1 MVRNRVLSFMSQFS
15 GNQRDSFTASPTS
28 TSPTN
33 DAAAVSK
40 PDFGFNRNGERKS
53 LPAFGRF
60 RSNSAR
66 LPSTPVPSSPTRD
79 KHDSSP
85 LAAPVSDTPIQ
96 PPKRASTALQQRQR
110 SSSRPLSMVQTYTP
124 HLMDVTED
132 TIPELLPIFTFLN
145 SHANKLYQEGYFLKL
160 DDQNI
165 QGRPNPDRTWTECF
179 AQLVGTVL
187 SLWDASELDTA
198 GEEGEVLPKFINLTD
213 ATIKMID
220 SLPTRSPD
228 EKPLQNILSINTA
241 GRNRYLM
248 HFNSRHSL
256 VQWTASIRLAIYE
269 HSTLQEA
276 YTGAL
281 IAGKG
286 KTLNNIAVIMERSR
300 VPTQEWVRV
309 RFGAGVPWKRCWC
322 VIAPPDEKEYIKLQK
337 EMKKRSPYDRS
348 HAPIL
353 KGDIRF
359 YENKVEGKKLKR
371 AKPVA
376 TITDAYSA
384 YAIYPQAK
392 SLIDASTLIKIEG
405 DITIHS
411 DPPSCTE
418 GFVFIMPEVHP
429 AVSGFEMML
438 RSLFPTWDTFG
449 LYGRPGRLVASTIDP
464 RSLMF
469 AMPKHRRYGYLE
481 VLDVNALILTDGSQG
496 WSEKEWRKRLK
507 DLTGQR
513 MTSIADEPGSANHS
527 RSNSKRL
534 SFGQGADGPGKPR
547 VGFAE
552 GAPPSARSSRSMSL
566 SFRPPPRTDSAPPD
580 SNRERAPSAMANAS
594 KSGHTR
600 NASDSN
606 LASGGAPLPPPHGDS
621 PAGNSPLGR
630 APLRQFQNDLAATP
644 ERMSSDEDREPPNL
658 EAMRTLQ
665 TPEPVSRPPAFAHA
679 PGARPNQRPYHSPE
693 MRRANSRM
701 SVNTLQQLAQAG
713 GIGGVG
719 QQNGW
724 DAEKKQNN
732 ANDSPAPS
740 PGDQRGPPVPVHAPS
755 PGMAINGGDPP
766 RSPARLPPPGLRLNT
781 KPSQSSMN
789 QEMVPPSPGSFRRP
803 SPGSRPQTPDM
814 RSPAYGPGAGPGFPP
829 GRGQPPPHMMNGRG
843 PPPGNMGPPPNRGPP
858 GPGGPPPGMGRGGYR
873 GPPPPGGPG
882 SRPTTPGG
890 TRRAPPTPVNTS
902 PPIHRKPLPTRSDSL
917 QQRQHLEEDSIP
929 GSSAASS
936 NGSFTRGLD
945 PNVLAQI
952 HASNSSSRSTPP
964 PQPAPVVHQGI
975 VPQQGVIRRTNTNQ
989 SYASSYDSTESPD
1002 YASTRPSTDTAASV
1016 ERPRAGVLRTVGDE
1030 SHNENRTDIPNVDF
1044 GPTFNFAN
1052 PARNKTPTP
1061 GFASPPRAFSPG
1073 PRAFSPGPRS
1083 FSPAPLQP
1091 RKSPAP
1097 DAAHNRQQSDENNAR
1112 RRSVVWQPAGV
1123 QANSDSSG
1131 SHGISAEQF
1140 VQQRAAV
1147 AQTPTYVH
1155 QRQPSG
1161 FSLAAYRAGTPTPP
1175 LERSPGRDY
1184 MGSHSRSNSQDLLQR
1199 PSSRGAGAVLGGQ
1212 SGHGDSHLSAREQEQ
1227 VARMTGT
1234 PLVNM
1239 AGNKSPPQQQQGPGL
1254 VGAIEARERE
1264 KQQAKQGYSG
1274 QAIQQAIDQR
1284 RMQQQQQNY
1293 FGGAQPMAS
1302 PGMSSPPPAGMYSNM
1317 NHSRGMLV
1325 SPQSPGPQM
1334 GFPQSSSPQTMG
1346 YPQSPGPQAMGY
1358 PQSPGP
1364 QAMGYPQSPG
1374 PQVMGYPQNFVGGG
1388 AQVYAQGGGWQ
1399 SPGPNSPRQGAGG
1412 YVPPQ
1417 GQFSPP
1423 FSPGPGQSP
1432 RGMNPQQ
1439 GRGQQG
1445 YGGYHGQA
1453 F

>member
-1 MVRNRVLSFMSQFS
+1 MSQFS
-15 GNQRDSFTASPTS
+15 GNQQDSFTASPTS
-28 TSPTN
+28 TSPAN
-33 DAAAVSK
+33 DAPSK
-40 PDFGFNRNGERKS
+40 PDFGFNRNGNRNSNRTS

-66 LPSTPVPSSPTRD
+66 LPSTPVPSSPSRD
-79 KHDSSP
+79 KHDISP
-85 LAAPVSDTPIQ
+85 LAAPVSDPPIQ
-96 PPKRASTALQQRQR
+96 PPKRASVVVQQRQR
-110 SSSRPLSMVQTYTP
+110 SSSRPLSMVQTYQP

-132 TIPELLPIFTFLN
+132 TIPELSPIFTFLN

-160 DDQNI
+160 DDQNT
-165 QGRPNPDRTWTECF
+165 QGRPNPDRNWTECF

-220 SLPTRSPD
+220 SLPTRSPE

-256 VQWTASIRLAIYE
+256 VQWTASIRLAVYE

-286 KTLNNIAVIMERSR
+286 KSLNNIAVIMERSR
-300 VPTQEWVRV
+300 VTTQEWVRV

-359 YENKVEGKKLKR
+359 YETKVEGKKLKK

-438 RSLFPTWDTFG
+438 RSLFPTWDTYG

-481 VLDVNALILTDGSQG
+481 VLDVNGLILTDGSQE

-527 RSNSKRL
+527 RTNSRSDSRAKRL
-534 SFGQGADGPGKPR
+534 SFGQGADGAGKPR

-566 SFRPPPRTDSAPPD
+566 SIRPPARTDSAPPD
-580 SNRERAPSAMANAS
+580 HNRERAPSAMANAT

-606 LASGGAPLPPPHGDS
+606 LASGGPPPPPHANS
-621 PAGNSPLGR
+621 PAGSSPLGR
-630 APLRQFQNDLAATP
+630 GPLRQFQNDLAATP
-644 ERMSSDEDREPPNL
+644 ERMSSDEDREPPSL
-658 EAMRTLQ
+658 EAMRALQ
-665 TPEPVSRPPAFAHA
+665 TPEPVSRPPAFAHG

-701 SVNTLQQLAQAG
+701 SVNTLTQLAQAG

-724 DAEKKQNN
+724 DAEKKRDET
-732 ANDSPAPS
+732 NDSPAPS
-740 PGDQRGPPVPVHAPS
+740 LGDQRGPPVPVHAPS
-755 PGMAINGGDPP
+755 PGMAMNGGNPP
-766 RSPARLPPPGLRLNT
+766 RSPALPPPGLRLNT

-789 QEMVPPSPGSFRRP
+789 QEMVPPSPGGFRRP

-814 RSPAYGPGAGPGFPP
+814 RSPAYGPGAGLGFDQRPPP
-829 GRGQPPPHMMNGRG
+829 GRGPPPHMMNGRG
-843 PPPGNMGPPPNRGPP
+843 APPGSMGPPPGRGPP
-858 GPGGPPPGMGRGGYR
+858 GPGGPPPGMGRGATAAHPRVLEDQDQGQ
-873 GPPPPGGPG
+873 PPLVEPAEHHLPQ
-882 SRPTTPGG
+882 
-890 TRRAPPTPVNTS
+890 
-902 PPIHRKPLPTRSDSL
+902 KPLPTRSDSL
-917 QQRQHLEEDSIP
+917 RNLEDEAIP

-945 PNVLAQI
+945 PSVLAQI

-975 VPQQGVIRRTNTNQ
+975 IPQTGVIRRNTNQ

-1030 SHNENRTDIPNVDF
+1030 SHNQHRTDIPNVDF

-1061 GFASPPRAFSPG
+1061 GFATPPRAFSPG
-1073 PRAFSPGPRS
+1073 PRSFSPGPRS

-1097 DAAHNRQQSDENNAR
+1097 DAAHNQPQFGENTA

-1140 VQQRAAV
+1140 VQQRAV
-1147 AQTPTYVH
+1147 AASTPMYVH
-1155 QRQPSG
+1155 QRQSSG
-1161 FSLAAYRAGTPTPP
+1161 FSLSGYRTGTPTPP
-1175 LERSPGRDY
+1175 LERSQGRDY
-1184 MGSHSRSNSQDLLQR
+1184 MGSHSRSTSQDLLQR

-1212 SGHGDSHLSAREQEQ
+1212 SGQGDSHLSAREQEQ

-1284 RMQQQQQNY
+1284 RMQQQQQQQQQNY
-1293 FGGAQPMAS
+1293 FSQQSMAS
-1302 PGMSSPPPAGMYSNM
+1302 PGMPSGMASPPPAGMYSNM
-1317 NHSRGMLV
+1317 NHSRGMLA
-1325 SPQSPGPQM
+1325 SPQSPGPQAGM
-1334 GFPQSSSPQTMG
+1334 GF
-1346 YPQSPGPQAMGY
+1346 PQSPGPQAMGY

-1364 QAMGYPQSPG
+1364 QA
-1374 PQVMGYPQNFVGGG
+1374 MGYPQNFVGGG

-1412 YVPPQ
+1412 YVPQQ
-1417 GQFSPP
+1417 GQFSPL
-1423 FSPGPGQSP
+1423 SAPGL
-1432 RGMNPQQ
+1432 R
-1439 GRGQQG
+1439 
-1445 YGGYHGQA
+1445 
-1453 F
+1453 

>member
-1 MVRNRVLSFMSQFS
+1 MSQFS
-15 GNQRDSFTASPTS
+15 GNPRDSFTGSPNS
-28 TSPTN
+28 TSPAN
-33 DAAAVSK
+33 DAAPK
-40 PDFGFNRNGERKS
+40 PDFGLNQRGERTS

-66 LPSTPVPSSPTRD
+66 LPSTPVPSSPIRD
-79 KHDSSP
+79 KHDISP
-85 LAAPVSDTPIQ
+85 LADSPIQ
-96 PPKRASTALQQRQR
+96 PPKRTPGRNR
-110 SSSRPLSMVQTYTP
+110 SSSRPLSMVQTYQP

-132 TIPELLPIFTFLN
+132 TIPELQPIFTFLN

-256 VQWTASIRLAIYE
+256 VQWTASIRLSIYE

-286 KTLNNIAVIMERSR
+286 KTLNNIAIIMERSR
-300 VPTQEWVRV
+300 VVTQEWVRV

-322 VIAPPDEKEYIKLQK
+322 VISPPDEKEYMKLQK

-359 YENKVEGKKLKR
+359 YESKVEGKKQKK

-411 DPPSCTE
+411 DPPSSTE

-429 AVSGFEMML
+429 AVSGFETML
-438 RSLFPTWDTFG
+438 RSLFPCWDTFG

-481 VLDVNALILTDGSQG
+481 VLDVNGLILTDGSQG
-496 WSEKEWRKRLK
+496 WSEKDWRKQLK

-513 MTSIADEPGSANHS
+513 MTSIADEPSSATHS
-527 RSNSKRL
+527 RTNSKRL
-534 SFGQGADGPGKPR
+534 SFGQGADGAGKPR

-552 GAPPSARSSRSMSL
+552 GGPPSARSSRSMSL
-566 SFRPPPRTDSAPPD
+566 SSRPLPRTDSAPPD
-580 SNRERAPSAMANAS
+580 HNRERAPSAMAGAG
-594 KSGHTR
+594 KSGHAR

-606 LASGGAPLPPPHGDS
+606 VASGAPPPPPLHSDS
-621 PAGNSPLGR
+621 PVGTGPFGR
-630 APLRQFQNDLAATP
+630 GPPRQFVNDLAATP
-644 ERMSSDEDREPPNL
+644 ERMSSDEERGPPNL
-658 EAMRTLQ
+658 EAMRSLQ
-665 TPEPVSRPPAFAHA
+665 TPEPVSQPPAFSHA

-701 SVNTLQQLAQAG
+701 SVNTLTQLAQAG

-724 DAEKKQNN
+724 DAEKQRPG
-732 ANDSPAPS
+732 ADGPLAAGPA
-740 PGDQRGPPVPVHAPS
+740 GQRGPPVPAHSSS
-755 PGMAINGGDPP
+755 PGIAPNAGHRDNGSEGR
-766 RSPARLPPPGLRLNT
+766 RSPAMPPGMPPPGLRLNT
-781 KPSQSSMN
+781 KMSKSSLN
-789 QEMVPPSPGSFRRP
+789 HEMAPSPVFRGP

-814 RSPAYGPGAGPGFPP
+814 RSPAYGPGAGPGFDQRPPP
-829 GRGQPPPHMMNGRG
+829 GRGQPPHMMNGRG
-843 PPPGNMGPPPNRGPP
+843 PPPGNMGPPPGRGPP
-858 GPGGPPPGMGRGGYR
+858 GPGGPQPQMGRGGYR
-873 GPPPPGGPG
+873 GPPGTGGPG

-890 TRRAPPTPVNTS
+890 SRRGPP
-902 PPIHRKPLPTRSDSL
+902 PLLQSRLDDSV
-917 QQRQHLEEDSIP
+917 P
-929 GSSAASS
+929 GSAAASS
-936 NGSFTRGLD
+936 NGSFTRALD
-945 PNVLAQI
+945 PSVLAQI
-952 HASNSSSRSTPP
+952 HASNSSSRSTPHP
-964 PQPAPVVHQGI
+964 SSYQNCPKGVI
-975 VPQQGVIRRTNTNQ
+975 GVIRHNTSH
-989 SYASSYDSTESPD
+989 SYASSYDSAESPD

-1030 SHNENRTDIPNVDF
+1030 SQGPSSNIPNVDF

-1061 GFASPPRAFSPG
+1061 GFASPPRS
-1073 PRAFSPGPRS
+1073 FSPGPRS

-1097 DAAHNRQQSDENNAR
+1097 DAAQNQPHINETNA
-1112 RRSVVWQPAGV
+1112 RRSVVWQPAGG
-1123 QANSDSSG
+1123 QGNSDSSG
-1131 SHGISAEQF
+1131 SHGLSAEQF
-1140 VQQRAAV
+1140 VQQRAA
-1147 AQTPTYVH
+1147 AASTPMYAH
-1155 QRQPSG
+1155 QRQSSG
-1161 FSLAAYRAGTPTPP
+1161 FSLGALGGYRTGTPTPP
-1175 LERSPGRDY
+1175 LERNNSPRDY
-1184 MGSHSRSNSQDLLQR
+1184 MGSHSRSTSQDLLQRPFGTHSRSTSQDLLQR

-1212 SGHGDSHLSAREQEQ
+1212 SGQGDSRLSAREQEQ

-1239 AGNKSPPQQQQGPGL
+1239 AANNNKSPPQQQQGPPTLFGT
-1254 VGAIEARERE
+1254 IETRERE
-1264 KQQAKQGYSG
+1264 RQQAKQGYSG
-1274 QAIQQAIDQR
+1274 HAMQQAIDQR
-1284 RMQQQQQNY
+1284 RMQQQQQQQQQQYQQQQSYQN
-1293 FGGAQPMAS
+1293 FGQPMS
-1302 PGMSSPPPAGMYSNM
+1302 PGGMPMSPGGMPMSPGGMPPPSGMYSNL
-1317 NHSRGMLV
+1317 NTSRSMLA
-1325 SPQSPGPQM
+1325 GR
-1334 GFPQSSSPQTMG
+1334 
-1346 YPQSPGPQAMGY
+1346 QSPGPQAMGY
-1358 PQSPGP
+1358 PQ
-1364 QAMGYPQSPG
+1364 
-1374 PQVMGYPQNFVGGG
+1374 NFAGGG
-1388 AQVYAQGGGWQ
+1388 AQGYGQGGGWN
-1399 SPGPNSPRQGAGG
+1399 SPGPNSPRQGG
-1412 YVPPQ
+1412 YAAPQ

-1423 FSPGPGQSP
+1423 FSPPPGQIPRVMSP
-1432 RGMNPQQ
+1432 QQAQQ

-1445 YGGYHGQA
+1445 FQPGYHGQA

>member
-1 MVRNRVLSFMSQFS
+1 LSFMSQFS
-15 GNQRDSFTASPTS
+15 GNPRDSFTESPNS
-28 TSPTN
+28 TSPAN
-33 DAAAVSK
+33 DGAQK
-40 PDFGFNRNGERKS
+40 PNFALNQCGERTS

-66 LPSTPVPSSPTRD
+66 LPSTPVPSSPVRD
-79 KHDSSP
+79 KHDISP
-85 LAAPVSDTPIQ
+85 LAESPIQ
-96 PPKRASTALQQRQR
+96 PPKRTPARNR
-110 SSSRPLSMVQTYTP
+110 NSSRPLSMVQTYQP
-124 HLMDVTED
+124 HLMDVNED
-132 TIPELLPIFTFLN
+132 TIPELQPIFTFLN

-198 GEEGEVLPKFINLTD
+198 GETGE
-213 ATIKMID
+213 ID
-220 SLPTRSPD
+220 SLPTRSPE

-241 GRNRYLM
+241 GRNRYLL

-256 VQWTASIRLAIYE
+256 VQWTASIRLSIYE

-286 KTLNNIAVIMERSR
+286 KTLNNIAIIMERSR
-300 VPTQEWVRV
+300 VTTQEWVRV

-322 VIAPPDEKEYIKLQK
+322 VISPPDEKEYIKLQK

-359 YENKVEGKKLKR
+359 YESKVEGKKQKK

-405 DITIHS
+405 VITIHS
-411 DPPSCTE
+411 DPPSSTE

-429 AVSGFEMML
+429 AVSGFETML

-481 VLDVNALILTDGSQG
+481 VLDVNGLILSDGSQA
-496 WSEKEWRKRLK
+496 WSERDWRKQLK

-513 MTSIADEPGSANHS
+513 MTSISDEPDGDTRS
-527 RSNSKRL
+527 RLCRE
-534 SFGQGADGPGKPR
+534 R
-547 VGFAE
+547 
-552 GAPPSARSSRSMSL
+552 PPSARSSRSMSL
-566 SFRPPPRTDSAPPD
+566 SNRPPPRTDSAPPD
-580 SNRERAPSAMANAS
+580 HNRERAPSAMAGAM
-594 KSGHTR
+594 KSGHAR

-606 LASGGAPLPPPHGDS
+606 LASGAPPPPPFHSDS
-621 PAGNSPLGR
+621 PVSNGPPGR
-630 APLRQFQNDLAATP
+630 GPPRQFVNDLAATP

-658 EAMRTLQ
+658 EAMRALQ
-665 TPEPVSRPPAFAHA
+665 TPEP
-679 PGARPNQRPYHSPE
+679 

-701 SVNTLQQLAQAG
+701 SVNTLTQLAQAG

-724 DAEKKQNN
+724 DAEKKGNN
-732 ANDSPAPS
+732 SLAAPHA
-740 PGDQRGPPVPVHAPS
+740 DQRGPPVPAHTSNPD
-755 PGMAINGGDPP
+755 MAADARYRDNGNQDRPN
-766 RSPARLPPPGLRLNT
+766 SPALPPPGLRLNT
-781 KPSQSSMN
+781 KVSKSSLN
-789 QEMVPPSPGSFRRP
+789 HEMVPPSPGFRGP
-803 SPGSRPQTPDM
+803 SPGSRPQTPDR
-814 RSPAYGPGAGPGFPP
+814 RSPAYGPGAGPGFDQRPPP
-829 GRGQPPPHMMNGRG
+829 GRGQPPHMMNGRG
-843 PPPGNMGPPPNRGPP
+843 PPPGNMGPPPGRGPP
-858 GPGGPPPGMGRGGYR
+858 GPGGTPPHMGRGGYR
-873 GPPPPGGPG
+873 GPPGPGGPG

-890 TRRAPPTPVNTS
+890 SRRPPPAPLNTS

-917 QQRQHLEEDSIP
+917 RSGLGDSIP

-952 HASNSSSRSTPP
+952 HTSNSSSRSTPP
-964 PQPAPVVHQGI
+964 PQQLPDLPQGI
-975 VPQQGVIRRTNTNQ
+975 VPEQGVIGFIPRRTNTNQ
-989 SYASSYDSTESPD
+989 SYASSYDSAESPD

-1030 SHNENRTDIPNVDF
+1030 SHNVPRPDIPNVDF

-1061 GFASPPRAFSPG
+1061 GFASPPRS
-1073 PRAFSPGPRS
+1073 FSPGPRS

-1091 RKSPAP
+1091 SKSPAP
-1097 DAAHNRQQSDENNAR
+1097 DTAHNRQQSEENTA
-1112 RRSVVWQPAGV
+1112 RRSVVWQPAGA
-1123 QANSDSSG
+1123 QQGSDSSG
-1131 SHGISAEQF
+1131 SHGLSAEQF
-1140 VQQRAAV
+1140 VQQRAA
-1147 AQTPTYVH
+1147 AASTP
-1155 QRQPSG
+1155 
-1161 FSLAAYRAGTPTPP
+1161 F
-1175 LERSPGRDY
+1175 
-1184 MGSHSRSNSQDLLQR
+1184 
-1199 PSSRGAGAVLGGQ
+1199 SRGAGAVLGGQ
-1212 SGHGDSHLSAREQEQ
+1212 GGQGDSHLSAREQEQ

-1239 AGNKSPPQQQQGPGL
+1239 AANRTPPQQQQGSGL

-1264 KQQAKQGYSG
+1264 RQQAKQGYSG

-1284 RMQQQQQNY
+1284 RMMQQQQSYQNY
-1293 FGGAQPMAS
+1293 AQPMS
-1302 PGMSSPPPAGMYSNM
+1302 PGGMPPPSGMYSNM
-1317 NHSRGMLV
+1317 NTSRNMLA
-1325 SPQSPGPQM
+1325 S
-1334 GFPQSSSPQTMG
+1334 
-1346 YPQSPGPQAMGY
+1346 PQSPGPQAMGY
-1358 PQSPGP
+1358 PQ
-1364 QAMGYPQSPG
+1364 
-1374 PQVMGYPQNFVGGG
+1374 NFVGGG
-1388 AQVYAQGGGWQ
+1388 AQMYAQRGGWT
-1399 SPGPNSPRQGAGG
+1399 SPGPNSPRQGG
-1412 YVPPQ
+1412 YAPQ

-1423 FSPGPGQSP
+1423 FSPPPPGQIP
-1432 RGMNPQQ
+1432 RVMSPQQ
-1439 GRGQQG
+1439 QSRAQQG
-1445 YGGYHGQA
+1445 FNPGYHGQA

>member
-1 MVRNRVLSFMSQFS
+1 MSQLS
-15 GNQRDSFTASPTS
+15 GNNPRDSFTASPNS
-28 TSPTN
+28 TSPAN
-33 DAAAVSK
+33 DSDRK
-40 PDFGFNRNGERKS
+40 PDFGLNQRGERSS

-66 LPSTPVPSSPTRD
+66 LPSTPVPSSPIRD
-79 KHDSSP
+79 KHDISP
-85 LAAPVSDTPIQ
+85 LAGDSPIQ
-96 PPKRASTALQQRQR
+96 APKRIPGRNR
-110 SSSRPLSMVQTYTP
+110 SSSRPLSMVQTYQP

-132 TIPELLPIFTFLN
+132 TIPELQPIFTFLN

-220 SLPTRSPD
+220 SLPTRSPE

-241 GRNRYLM
+241 GRNRYLL

-256 VQWTASIRLAIYE
+256 VQWTASIRLSIYE

-286 KTLNNIAVIMERSR
+286 KTLNNIAIIMERSR
-300 VPTQEWVRV
+300 VVTQEWVRV

-322 VIAPPDEKEYIKLQK
+322 VISPPDEKEYIKLQK

-359 YENKVEGKKLKR
+359 YESKVEGKKLKK

-411 DPPSCTE
+411 DPPSSTE

-429 AVSGFEMML
+429 AVSGFETML
-438 RSLFPTWDTFG
+438 RSLFPCWDTFG
-449 LYGRPGRLVASTIDP
+449 LYGRPGRLVASTIDS

-481 VLDVNALILTDGSQG
+481 VMDVNGLISSDGSQA
-496 WSEKEWRKRLK
+496 WSERDWRKRLK

-513 MTSIADEPGSANHS
+513 MTSISDEPGSATHS
-527 RSNSKRL
+527 RTNSRTKRL
-534 SFGQGADGPGKPR
+534 SFGQGADGAGKPR

-552 GAPPSARSSRSMSL
+552 GSPSSARSSRSMSL
-566 SFRPPPRTDSAPPD
+566 TSRPLPRTDSAPPD
-580 SNRERAPSAMANAS
+580 HNRERAPSAMAGAT
-594 KSGHTR
+594 KSGHAR

-606 LASGGAPLPPPHGDS
+606 IASSDFPV
-621 PAGNSPLGR
+621 GNGPLGR
-630 APLRQFQNDLAATP
+630 GPPRQFVNDLAATP
-644 ERMSSDEDREPPNL
+644 ERMSSDEDREPPSL
-658 EAMRTLQ
+658 EAMRALQ
-665 TPEPVSRPPAFAHA
+665 TPEPVSQPPAFSHA

-719 QQNGW
+719 EQQGW
-724 DAEKKQNN
+724 NAEKLGER
-732 ANDSPAPS
+732 ANGPLAVPQA
-740 PGDQRGPPVPVHAPS
+740 DQRGPPVPAHGPS
-755 PGMAINGGDPP
+755 SGMAANAGYRDNGNQDQPH
-766 RSPARLPPPGLRLNT
+766 SPALPPPGLRLNT
-781 KPSQSSMN
+781 KPSKSSLN
-789 QEMVPPSPGSFRRP
+789 HEMYPPSPVFRGP
-803 SPGSRPQTPDM
+803 SPGSRPQTPDR
-814 RSPAYGPGAGPGFPP
+814 RSPAYGPGAGPGFDRPPP
-829 GRGQPPPHMMNGRG
+829 GRGQPPHMMNGRG
-843 PPPGNMGPPPNRGPP
+843 PPPGNMGPPPGRGPP
-858 GPGGPPPGMGRGGYR
+858 GPGGPPPHMGRGGYR
-873 GPPPPGGPG
+873 GPPPGPGGPG

-890 TRRAPPTPVNTS
+890 SRRPPPAPVNTS

-917 QQRQHLEEDSIP
+917 QSRLDDSVP
-929 GSSAASS
+929 ASSAASS
-936 NGSFTRGLD
+936 NGSFTRALD
-945 PNVLAQI
+945 PTVLAQI

-964 PQPAPVVHQGI
+964 PQQLPDLPQGI
-975 VPQQGVIRRTNTNQ
+975 VPEQGVIGVMRRKNTGQ

-1002 YASTRPSTDTAASV
+1002 YASTRPSIDTAPSV
-1016 ERPRAGVLRTVGDE
+1016 ERQVDKPRAGVLRTVGDE
-1030 SHNENRTDIPNVDF
+1030 SHNASRPDIPNVDF

-1061 GFASPPRAFSPG
+1061 GFASPAPS
-1073 PRAFSPGPRS
+1073 FSPGPRS

-1091 RKSPAP
+1091 MRKSPVP
-1097 DAAHNRQQSDENNAR
+1097 EVSHNRQQSQSAIIEDSSNR
-1112 RRSVVWQPAGV
+1112 QSVVWQPAGA
-1123 QANSDSSG
+1123 QQGSDSSG
-1131 SHGISAEQF
+1131 SRGLSAEQF
-1140 VQQRAAV
+1140 VQQRAV
-1147 AQTPTYVH
+1147 AASTPLYAH
-1155 QRQPSG
+1155 QRQSSG
-1161 FSLAAYRAGTPTPP
+1161 FSLSGYRTGTPTPP
-1175 LERSPGRDY
+1175 LERSQGARDY
-1184 MGSHSRSNSQDLLQR
+1184 MGSHSRSTSQDLLQR

-1212 SGHGDSHLSAREQEQ
+1212 GGQGDSHLSAREQEQ

-1239 AGNKSPPQQQQGPGL
+1239 ASNRTPPQQQQGPGL

-1264 KQQAKQGYSG
+1264 RQQAKQGYSG

-1284 RMQQQQQNY
+1284 RMMQQQQQQQQQQHQQQQQSYQNY
-1293 FGGAQPMAS
+1293 AQPMS
-1302 PGMSSPPPAGMYSNM
+1302 PGGMPPPAGMYSSMNTSRNM
-1317 NHSRGMLV
+1317 LAN
-1325 SPQSPGPQM
+1325 PQSPGPQAM
-1334 GFPQSSSPQTMG
+1334 GF
-1346 YPQSPGPQAMGY
+1346 PQSPGPQAMGY
-1358 PQSPGP
+1358 PQ
-1364 QAMGYPQSPG
+1364 
-1374 PQVMGYPQNFVGGG
+1374 NFVGGG
-1388 AQVYAQGGGWQ
+1388 GQAYAQGGGWN
-1399 SPGPNSPRQGAGG
+1399 SPGPNSPRQGG
-1412 YVPPQ
+1412 YAAPQ

-1423 FSPGPGQSP
+1423 FSPPPGQIPRVMSP
-1432 RGMNPQQ
+1432 QQQ

-1445 YGGYHGQA
+1445 YNQGYHGQA